1 MRLVDRVVGVR
12 ILATTAAIALAATG
26 LVPGPA
32 SAQVVAPQDCPEAM
46 PTAEVTQG
54 MTGTGFTVSKGTE
67 PEPFDV
73 EVLGVLPDGV
83 APGRDMI
90 VVETSSPAIDKA
102 GGIWFGMSGSP
113 VYADDGRLI
122 GAVAFGLSGGPS
134 KIGGLTTAEDL
145 MELLDYPSGLE
156 LTARKKVALSGRL
169 AQTVD
174 ARTNVASDEFSLKRL
189 RTPLSVSGV
198 AQRGRELLQRAIKR
212 EGNAYRVTPGSSSE
226 AAEPGANPATIGAG
240 DTFGGALSYGDVT
253 MGAIGTTTLVCDDKA
268 VAFGHPFTFQGRT
281 ELGANAGFT
290 HTIVPDPLFGAY
302 KLADITELV
311 GTIDQDRLA
320 GIRSL
325 LGVIPETRPLT
336 SHIVA
341 PDIGRILD
349 GASEAVTDDVVP
361 TLGFNHLLGSLDS
374 TFDEIGE
381 GSSEVAWTVTGV
393 TEDGDPWSLSRSN
406 LYSNEFDI
414 AFGSTF
420 EFYAQLITLLENKFT
435 EIDFENVEIDAT
447 ITDQPSGYRISKVL
461 HSTTNRNFTSGRRIR
476 VRPGG
481 TLFLRVKLTPVETGS
496 PRTVNLRFGV
506 PRRFRGGFIELI
518 GGAGLGEGDLFCFEE
533 FGPCSS
539 PAGGK
544 IDSFDEL
551 VDSLENAPRGNELIA
566 SFRGRRGRLQRQK
579 SVELDGVVRGFRFLQ
594 LRVRRG

>member
-1 MRLVDRVVGVR
+1 
-12 ILATTAAIALAATG
+12 
-26 LVPGPA
+26 
-32 SAQVVAPQDCPEAM
+32 AQVVAPQDCPEAM
-46 PTAEVTQG
+46 PTAEVAKG
-54 MTGTGFTVSKGTE
+54 MTGTGFTVSEGTE
-67 PEPFDV
+67 PEPFAV
-73 EVLGVLPDGV
+73 EVLGVLHDGV

-90 VVETSSPAIDKA
+90 VVETSSPAIEDA

-113 VYADDGRLI
+113 VYADDGRLL

-134 KIGGLTTAEDL
+134 RIGGLTTAEDL
-145 MELLDYPSGLE
+145 MDLLDYPSGLG
-156 LTARKKVALSGRL
+156 LSARKKVALSGRL

-174 ARTNVASDEFSLKRL
+174 ARSDVASDELSLKRL

-198 AQRGRELLQRAIKR
+198 EQRGLELLQRAIKR
-212 EGNAYRVTPGSSSE
+212 EGNAYRVTRGSSSE
-226 AAEPGANPATIGAG
+226 AAEPGASLATIGAG

-302 KLADITELV
+302 KLADITEPV

-325 LGVIPETRPLT
+325 LGVTPETRPLT
-336 SHIVA
+336 SHIEA
-341 PDIGRILD
+341 PDIGRISD

-381 GSSEVAWTVTGV
+381 GSSEIHWTVTGL

-414 AFGSTF
+414 SFGSTF
-420 EFYAQLITLLENKFT
+420 EFYGQLITLLENKFT
-435 EIDFENVEIDAT
+435 EIDFGNVEIDAT
-447 ITDQPSGYRISKVL
+447 ITDEPSGYRISKVL

-481 TLFLRVKLTPVETGS
+481 TLFLRVTLRPVETGS
-496 PRTVNLRFGV
+496 PRTVNLRFDI

-518 GGAGLGEGDLFCFEE
+518 GGAGLGGGDLFCFEE

-566 SFRGRRGRLQRQK
+566 SLRGRRGRLQRQR
-579 SVELDGVVRGFRFLQ
+579 SVELDGVVGGFRFLV
-594 LRVRRG
+594 LRVRGG